1 MTDDERRARFAGNT
15 AHSGG
20 ADIHCPRSFRE
31 SAIDLSNTGRYFLAM
46 LNPLNS
52 FRILLVKALKKV
64 LGGVKFR
71 GKGTLLSML
80 CPRDREIEI
89 EVAGYRFRCNLA
101 EHIQRTIF
109 LWGHDQDAFAF
120 IRSRIRPGATFVD
133 VGANVGIF
141 SLMASQIVGPTGR
154 VISVE
159 PNPATFARLSR
170 TVAENSISNI
180 TLCNVGLADISS
192 KLELFT
198 GTSEGNDTASMLPGV
213 STISVTV
220 DVLPLDRLVEQ
231 LGVERI
237 DYMKID
243 VDGFEHKVLS
253 GAEKLMAAGKIRHM
267 QCEFSDIHLRIVG
280 SSPEKLHDAITSHGF
295 RDVNGT
301 PSFFKDCVVDRFFE
315 FAPAASGSQRD

>member
-1 MTDDERRARFAGNT
+1 MTDDGPPARFGN
-15 AHSGG
+15 
-20 ADIHCPRSFRE
+20 HCPCSSTE
-31 SAIDLSNTGRYFLAM
+31 SAIDFPNTTSYFLAM

-52 FRILLVKALKKV
+52 FRILLVKALKKM

-109 LWGHDQDAFAF
+109 LWGHDQDGFKF
-120 IRSRIRPGATFVD
+120 IRSRIGHGDTFVD

-170 TVAENSISNI
+170 TVAENSIANI
-180 TLCNVGLADISS
+180 TLCNVGLGDTSA
-192 KLELFT
+192 KVELFT

-213 STISVTV
+213 STKSVTV
-220 DVLPLDRLVEQ
+220 DVLPLDLLAEQ
-231 LGVERI
+231 LGVGKI

-243 VDGFEHKVLS
+243 VDGYEHNVFA
-253 GAEKLMAAGKIRHM
+253 GAQKLMAAGKIRHV

-280 SSPEKLHDAITSHGF
+280 STPEKLHAVITGHGF
-295 RDVNGT
+295 RDVHGV
-301 PSFFKDCVVDRFFE
+301 PSFSPDCVVDRFFE
-315 FAPAASGSQRD
+315 FAPAASGTQRD